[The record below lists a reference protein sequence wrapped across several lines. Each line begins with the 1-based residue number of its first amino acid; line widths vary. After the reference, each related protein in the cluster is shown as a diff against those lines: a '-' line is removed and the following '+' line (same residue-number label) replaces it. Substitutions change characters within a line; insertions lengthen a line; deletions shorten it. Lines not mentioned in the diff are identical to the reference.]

1 MVTKNKRLN
10 HSIPTNDTAPL
21 TNITPL
27 IINTAIRVKSALY
40 AANLDIS
47 LRTIR
52 RKKGT
57 KEYVNTSPIL
67 RAATVILTTIT
78 ITKGIPLELLTSTLI

>member
-1 MVTKNKRLN
+1 MLFRSV
-10 HSIPTNDTAPL
+10 D
-21 TNITPL
+21 
-27 IINTAIRVKSALY
+27 TAIRAKSALY

-47 LRTIR
+47 LRTIQ

-57 KEYVNTSPIL
+57 KEYVNISPIL
-67 RAATVILTTIT
+67 RAATAILMTTT